1 MEGSD
6 ISKSEFTAIVTIQK
20 KAALNSDFWSLQTT
34 LLRECQITKGT
45 EAAYRSLGITPSV
58 RVQRDPKNVR
68 LDQYAKSML
77 SMERAIQQSL
87 DLESNVTKEKV
98 KGTLLKC
105 CVRDAVKE
113 AVFKQTHVLQAG
125 VASVFEGQ
133 IKEVQ
138 DILATMSTH
147 TQDLDLAATSWK
159 LGIKDANNAEE
170 VLEKAGV
177 SIATL
182 KGGLVQTDFKNLREA
197 MTRLEQSM
205 SKYGGLYEKNIIE
218 GDGYTSAESTMADAN
233 ARVVSVKVLMLESC
247 LHLGLATSNKAI
259 LTSQIAKISG
269 GEIDEQ
275 AVCGALLSK
284 ARELEL
290 AARQLRA
297 SLKPRSVLETGQ
309 GKLLAFKSVQSD
321 RLSDLLMCDFGTSG
335 KRILEGVSFTR
346 YVVPQEQQR
355 LEDFLSES
363 SKGSTPA
370 RSLHLQLKDS
380 SGIPFNA
387 ELFHVSVPSLT
398 SEQPEH
404 LIGLNQEV
412 RERTYQTGAPSENP
426 AQLAAGLNGGLSRP
440 SLPMSDMRQMLDS
453 KINFGNIGQRRAEG
467 EASATRSSTKSSRT
481 QDVVE
486 LRMLEKV
493 DCLLT
498 VNTDEDDF
506 AIKTVQLSFRDAD
519 ESTRAEVPYFL
530 EWVKPTYR
538 DSVQN
543 WIQAH
548 VNAHF
553 SGLPTTEHP
562 LRGTKLFSPFTSADT
577 MLSGLMEVCEVE
589 EVDDESVEHLSDA
602 GSGSGSGS
610 NYEPTMQV
618 RLQMKNLFVH

>member
-1 MEGSD
+1 MVTSCFLPLAYFVTTRLWQPGSWAQVSNAMRTLQGWQGPELKD
-6 ISKSEFTAIVTIQK
+6 SRSENTMQQLRRKREQYLKETLALWSLSAELTMLSTFLGMNYFSFGTLAQLPCFVTLGLGNWMFREFMKAEVELTQTRMRFFTAAMSLAHVAMVPAVPLEAVPAVYASRILTCISTTESSLAIWMNVALAPLFVAVQLSMIQDTNTAYIHQLVWRVINEM
-20 KAALNSDFWSLQTT
+20 AAVGVIFAAISTLNSKEYQL
-34 LLRECQITKGT
+34 EV
-45 EAAYRSLGITPSV
+45 A
-58 RVQRDPKNVR
+58 
-68 LDQYAKSML
+68 
-77 SMERAIQQSL
+77 AIQ
-87 DLESNVTKEKV
+87 LEAKV
-98 KGTLLKC
+98 
-105 CVRDAVKE
+105 
-113 AVFKQTHVLQAG
+113 
-125 VASVFEGQ
+125 
-133 IKEVQ
+133 
-138 DILATMSTH
+138 
-147 TQDLDLAATSWK
+147 
-159 LGIKDANNAEE
+159 EE
-170 VLEKAGV
+170 VE
-177 SIATL
+177 
-182 KGGLVQTDFKNLREA
+182 EA
-197 MTRLEQSM
+197 ER
-205 SKYGGLYEKNIIE
+205 
-218 GDGYTSAESTMADAN
+218 
-233 ARVVSVKVLMLESC
+233 
-247 LHLGLATSNKAI
+247 
-259 LTSQIAKISG
+259 SG
-269 GEIDEQ
+269 AAAQ
-275 AVCGALLSK
+275 RLLSVTCDSF
-284 ARELEL
+284 
-290 AARQLRA
+290 LRLTHDLKILQPSA
-297 SLKPRSVLETGQ
+297 S
-309 GKLLAFKSVQSD
+309 
-321 RLSDLLMCDFGTSG
+321 LSDLLMCDFGTSG
-335 KRILEGVSFTR
+335 KRSLEGVSFTR

-412 RERTYQTGAPSENP
+412 RERTYQHETLSENP
-426 AQLAAGLNGGLSRP
+426 AQLAAGLNAGLPRP

-519 ESTRAEVPYFL
+519 ESTRDEVPYFL
-530 EWVKPTYR
+530 EWVKPMYR

-562 LRGTKLFSPFTSADT
+562 LRGTKLFSPFSSADT
-577 MLSGLMEVCEVE
+577 MLSGLMEVCEIE
-589 EVDDESVEHLSDA
+589 EVDDESVENLSSA
-602 GSGSGSGS
+602 GSGSGS
-610 NYEPTMQV
+610 NYETTMQV
-618 RLQMKNLFVH
+618 RLQMRNLFVH